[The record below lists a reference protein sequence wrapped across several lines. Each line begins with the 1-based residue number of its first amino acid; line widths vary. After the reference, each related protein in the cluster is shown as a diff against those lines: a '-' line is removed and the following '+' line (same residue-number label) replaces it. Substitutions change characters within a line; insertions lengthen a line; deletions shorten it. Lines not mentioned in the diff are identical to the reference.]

1 MMIVMMLLAS
11 LTGCTHQQQ
20 DEVFVYGDTTFN
32 MENDEADVNP
42 HRGYSGWAC
51 IRYGIGETLF
61 RYSDEMQLEP
71 WLATGYENL
80 DNLTWKITLRQDV
93 SFTSGRKMD
102 AQAVK
107 ECLEHLVSVHMKAAQ
122 DLQIASITAEEEY
135 TVLSHI

>member
-71 WLATGYENL
+71 WLATEYENL
-80 DNLTWKITLRQDV
+80 DVLNEGNPGLTDEDGFLIVEPAENRHFEVPKHYYYSLPLDELYLNPNLAPNNPGW
-93 SFTSGRKMD
+93 
-102 AQAVK
+102 
-107 ECLEHLVSVHMKAAQ
+107 
-122 DLQIASITAEEEY
+122 
-135 TVLSHI
+135 